1 MFNDADVTGFKK
13 VVIACGYTDGRLGI
27 NGLVSLINLHYKLD
41 PYEKGT
47 LFLFCGRRKD
57 RCRAILWEGDGFLLL
72 TKRLSNG
79 RFCWPGSEDE
89 LKQLSPKQYQNLM
102 EGLAI
107 EGQIKKKKPRYVG

>member
-1 MFNDADVTGFKK
+1 MFNDADVARFKK

-79 RFCWPGSEDE
+79 RFCWPGSEEE
-89 LKQLSPKQYQNLM
+89 LRQLTPKQYQNLM

-107 EGQIKKKKPRYVG
+107 EGQIKERKPRYTG